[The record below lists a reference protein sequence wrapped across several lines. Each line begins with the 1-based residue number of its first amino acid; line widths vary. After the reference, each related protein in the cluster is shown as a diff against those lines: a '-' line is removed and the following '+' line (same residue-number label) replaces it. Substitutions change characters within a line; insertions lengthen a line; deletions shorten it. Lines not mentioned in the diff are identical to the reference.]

1 VQTQLCEFCLKSGML
16 CSKCQEKIR
25 KGLVNNLYIKTAQ
38 LLLDVED
45 QFPLLQK
52 AKLVNVVEAGGYLVL
67 IVGQGDRAKFLSYGG
82 RLSKLIRDGLHKQ
95 NILILEEGINDRRFI
110 EDLFSNQQIVTI
122 NIIWLPDGST
132 ETRVVLTGRGKEL
145 SKKRIRALSEAAKR
159 IRNMNLR
166 IEYVKPRPNF

>member
-1 VQTQLCEFCLKSGML
+1 MQTQLCEFCLKSGML

-38 LLLDVED
+38 LLLKVES

-52 AKLVNVVEAGGYLVL
+52 ARLVNVFEAGGYLVL
-67 IVGQGDRAKFLSYGG
+67 IVGQGDQAKFLSYGG
-82 RLSKLIRDGLHKQ
+82 KLSKLIREGLNKQ
-95 NILILEEGINDRRFI
+95 HLLILEEGLNDRKFI
-110 EDLFSNQQIVTI
+110 EELFSNQQIVTI

-132 ETRVVLTGRGKEL
+132 ETRVVLKGRGKEL
-145 SKKRIRALSEAAKR
+145 SKKRIKALSDAAKR

-166 IEYVKPRPNF
+166 VEYVRPRPNF